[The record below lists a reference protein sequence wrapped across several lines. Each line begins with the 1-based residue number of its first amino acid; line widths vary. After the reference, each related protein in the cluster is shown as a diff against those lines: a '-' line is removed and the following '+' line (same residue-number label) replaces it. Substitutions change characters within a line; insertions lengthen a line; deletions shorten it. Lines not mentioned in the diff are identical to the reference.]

1 MKKITVFAAPIMVA
15 AVMTA
20 PATAEVAEPSKGEIK
35 LAKMLEGREA
45 GEPTSCVR
53 LFPTSNLTVIDGTA
67 LVYKQGGTLYV
78 NVPRDPDNIDQ
89 HDTLVTR
96 PFGNRLCKTDIVTTI
111 DPFTGF
117 NTGNIYLSEF
127 VPYKK
132 IKKDV

>member
-1 MKKITVFAAPIMVA
+1 MRKVALFVAPVIAAAMMAGPV
-15 AVMTA
+15 
-20 PATAEVAEPSKGEIK
+20 TAEVAEPTKGEIK

-67 LVYKQGGTLYV
+67 LVYKRGSTLYV
-78 NVPRDPDNIDQ
+78 NVPRDPQNIDK

-117 NTGNIYLSEF
+117 YTGNIFLSEF

-132 IKKDV
+132 VKKDG